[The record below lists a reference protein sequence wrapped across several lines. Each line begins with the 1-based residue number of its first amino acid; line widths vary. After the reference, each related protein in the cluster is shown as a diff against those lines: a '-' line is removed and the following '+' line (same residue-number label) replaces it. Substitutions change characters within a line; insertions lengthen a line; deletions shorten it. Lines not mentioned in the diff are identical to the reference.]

1 MYCYSLVR
9 GFLDFL
15 HRDWANLNLN
25 PVDLRLR
32 MNDIFA
38 VQQAWNHLFGIAEED
53 TPRVRLHLSFK
64 VDEHRDRTT
73 RFMLNNEETKQS
85 SDRNERRLKI
95 QPPPVAELVFT
106 KDDIWC
112 SSSLTQTGLSVY
124 SGKGIDRKIS
134 GNHED
139 HQAWASYSVI
149 SFSPSNVSKS
159 SKAIRGHVQSFKR
172 DIATRRSLGWL
183 QRRQRY
189 WVVKACC
196 KCCHPMSTR
205 SSFVTLSLVSYY

>member
-1 MYCYSLVR
+1 MR
-9 GFLDFL
+9 AFLDFL

-25 PVDLRLR
+25 PVDLRIR

-53 TPRVRLHLSFK
+53 TPRVRLRLSFK
-64 VDEHRDRTT
+64 VDEHRARKT

-85 SDRNERRLKI
+85 SNRNERRLKI

-112 SSSLTQTGLSVY
+112 TSSLKQTGLSVY
-124 SGKGIDRKIS
+124 SGNGTDRNIS
-134 GNHED
+134 GNHKD
-139 HQAWASYSVI
+139 HQAWASFSVI

-159 SKAIRGHVQSFKR
+159 SKAFRAHVQSSKKG
-172 DIATRRSLGWL
+172 IATRRSLGWL
-183 QRRQRY
+183 QRKQRY

-205 SSFVTLSLVSYY
+205 SSFVTLSLVSY